1 MLLGNHETMVLA
13 NDMSYVNE
21 KYHQVE
27 ARSYTTYRELFGD
40 NTVLGKWLR
49 SQPIIISVDDILF
62 VHAGLSTGMV
72 ERKYSI
78 NDINTIFRDRI
89 IGRGYLEISED
100 ESLLFLSD
108 EEGPVWYRG
117 YFTDDTFCEA
127 RLDSILNF
135 YGMKHII
142 VGHTTIKGIAS
153 VFDHKL
159 IAIDAGIQFDESGE
173 MLLVKDGVFYVS
185 DIKGRRRKL

>member
-13 NDMSYVNE
+13 NDLTYIND
-21 KYHQVE
+21 KYRQVE
-27 ARSYTTYRELFGD
+27 NLTFDTYKALFGE

-89 IGRGYLEISED
+89 VGRE
-100 ESLLFLSD
+100 
-108 EEGPVWYRG
+108 
-117 YFTDDTFCEA
+117 YF
-127 RLDSILNF
+127 
-135 YGMKHII
+135 
-142 VGHTTIKGIAS
+142 
-153 VFDHKL
+153 
-159 IAIDAGIQFDESGE
+159 
-173 MLLVKDGVFYVS
+173 
-185 DIKGRRRKL
+185 